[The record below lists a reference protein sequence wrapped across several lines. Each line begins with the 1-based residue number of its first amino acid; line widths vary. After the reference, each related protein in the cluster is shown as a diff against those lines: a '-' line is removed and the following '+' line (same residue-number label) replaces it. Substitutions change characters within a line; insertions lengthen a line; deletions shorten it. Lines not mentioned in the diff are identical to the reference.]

1 MSKRLNILRMRG
13 LTPSANIY
21 ALKWGRDVCEWRSA
35 GRRVNNAHAEELMLS
50 ADWCLQHKTLCN
62 LVLFLHF
69 STVCSSVKPLCAFR
83 LFTKLTL
90 TWYFHFYSNMS
101 VGCFYQPCVIHWFPV
116 PKYLN
121 NTPSDLTLPTL
132 PNCNRRRIGQSPPF
146 PRSHL
151 VLPVKGLVRS
161 HKVVC
166 HNELCHFTS

>member
-1 MSKRLNILRMRG
+1 MRG
-13 LTPSANIY
+13 LTLSANIY
-21 ALKWGRDVCEWRSA
+21 GMKWSRDVCEWRSA

-50 ADWCLQHKTLCN
+50 ADSCLEHKTLCN

-69 STVCSSVKPLCAFR
+69 STVCSSATPLRAFR

-121 NTPSDLTLPTL
+121 NTVWPDPAHPAKLQPPEDWPVTA
-132 PNCNRRRIGQSPPF
+132 SPAPILF
-146 PRSHL
+146 FQL
-151 VLPVKGLVRS
+151 KA
-161 HKVVC
+161 
-166 HNELCHFTS
+166 